1 MYVYNMSFHAD
12 EIMILFWIVSSVMSV
27 SVMQVE
33 LEQGKYCSLFDLF
46 KQTVLCWI
54 YKSMER
60 RTFDN
65 NIVPF
70 LAA

>member
-46 KQTVLCWI
+46 KQTVLC
-54 YKSMER
+54 
-60 RTFDN
+60 
-65 NIVPF
+65 
-70 LAA
+70 